1 MANTS
6 LVARGKK
13 HDGGRTTHHSAR
25 KGRSASAKS
34 SANCSC
40 PAQETASHGLSVIR
54 ETYLKHGLSKTA
66 VDTIMQS
73 WRSSTMAQYRP
84 YIDLWVNF
92 ALNRCNYLTPPA
104 KEVVEFLCDLHVKG
118 YTYPQICMARS
129 AVSSVVSAGT
139 DTAMGKHPL
148 VKRFM
153 KGLFELEP
161 QFPRYKF
168 VWDVSLLFRYLRMLD
183 EPKNLSQKLLGKKLA
198 ILICIL
204 AGGQRCQTV
213 HAINILHV
221 RISNGVCYIPFYT
234 KLKQTRKGHHL
245 APLKFKVYTKEP
257 KLCVITNLI
266 EYLKKTQGK
275 RSDGALFISSQKPH
289 NSVSRDTVS
298 RWVKEMMTNAGID
311 PNFVSHSSRS
321 AASSFA
327 RTKGVSLKDICDACG
342 WSNER
347 TFAHHYQKE
356 ILGRTV
362 AEAILN

>member
-1 MANTS
+1 MNPKICPKS
-6 LVARGKK
+6 YWGK
-13 HDGGRTTHHSAR
+13 SW
-25 KGRSASAKS
+25 
-34 SANCSC
+34 
-40 PAQETASHGLSVIR
+40 QFLSV
-54 ETYLKHGLSKTA
+54 Y
-66 VDTIMQS
+66 
-73 WRSSTMAQYRP
+73 WR
-84 YIDLWVNF
+84 
-92 ALNRCNYLTPPA
+92 
-104 KEVVEFLCDLHVKG
+104 
-118 YTYPQICMARS
+118 
-129 AVSSVVSAGT
+129 
-139 DTAMGKHPL
+139 
-148 VKRFM
+148 
-153 KGLFELEP
+153 
-161 QFPRYKF
+161 
-168 VWDVSLLFRYLRMLD
+168 
-183 EPKNLSQKLLGKKLA
+183 
-198 ILICIL
+198 
-204 AGGQRCQTV
+204 GGQRCQTV

-327 RTKGVSLKDICDACG
+327 RTKGVSLKDICDVCG